1 MINSIQHTY
10 IVFSLSKLHISQAEI
25 ARKCNVSPAM
35 VNYVI
40 RGSKKSPRIQAT
52 IASILG
58 FTDWDQLMAA
68 AYHFQII
75 LSMDAM
81 GKEVAGA

>member
-1 MINSIQHTY
+1 MINSIQHTF
-10 IVFSLSKLHISQAEI
+10 IVYRLGKLHVSQADI
-25 ARKCNVSPAM
+25 ARICNVSPAM

-40 RGSKKSPRIQAT
+40 RGSKRSPRVQAV

-58 FTDWDQLMAA
+58 FADWNQLMAA
-68 AYHFQII
+68 AYHFQSI
-75 LSMDAM
+75 LIMDAM